1 MKRSFIEAMVAVF
14 NRAKNS
20 LALLAVMV
28 LALLTISLFYLFM
41 SSKDLIADNIRHEL
55 LIEGKIN
62 SLSEDNYLA
71 KLKNE
76 DIQAYIA
83 DIQNIY
89 KSFDEKYDT
98 AYTMSMELNTENS
111 EVFKLWAI
119 DSAMNASGYSLGESD
134 YSEDNLKIFVKE
146 GLKIGNQELKKGD
159 KLSFFQNNGERLDFS
174 IAGFFSY
181 DERYSALGDNLY
193 PDDVDLFADKEVLY
207 TYGTYEDN
215 LEMSNLYIYL
225 KGSDNKESIIK
236 DVEGS
241 LAALQEYDIEASFI
255 IDESHVRAIEENIAG
270 IGNLYLV
277 FAFMMLI
284 LISILLLAF
293 NLYDLRKRFRE
304 MGIFIAL
311 GNTKSELFLRLV
323 IEKTILLL
331 LAFIVVIPLFNILAR
346 QADIL
351 ILDNLSSAYLQMQK
365 TLDVPIMNMSLAG
378 LSSLRSTEIKYLIF
392 IYLSFAF
399 MNYLYL
405 ALSYLGLCRQ
415 KTVSLLK
422 D

>member
-1 MKRSFIEAMVAVF
+1 MKRSFIEAVIAIF

-89 KSFDEKYDT
+89 KSLDEKYDT

-111 EVFKLWAI
+111 EVFKLWAL
-119 DSAMNASGYSLGESD
+119 DSAMNVSGYSLGESD
-134 YSEDNLKIFVKE
+134 YSEDDLKIYVKE

-181 DERYSALGDNLY
+181 DERYSALEDNLY
-193 PDDVDLFADKEVLY
+193 PDDVNLFVDKEILY
-207 TYGTYEDN
+207 TYGDYEDN

-225 KGSDNKESIIK
+225 KGSDNKEAIIK
-236 DVEGS
+236 DIEGS

-255 IDESHVRAIEENIAG
+255 IDESHVRAMEENIAG

-277 FAFMMLI
+277 FVFMMLI

-351 ILDNLSSAYLQMQK
+351 ILDSLSSAYLQMQK
-365 TLDVPIMNMSLAG
+365 TLDVSIMNMSLAG
-378 LSSLRSTEIKYLIF
+378 LSSLRSTEIKDLIF
-392 IYLSFAF
+392 IYLAFAF
-399 MNYLYL
+399 MNYFYL

>member
-1 MKRSFIEAMVAVF
+1 MKRSFIEAVIAVF

-83 DIQNIY
+83 DIQKIY

-111 EVFKLWAI
+111 EVFKLWAL

-134 YSEDNLKIFVKE
+134 YLEDDLKIYVKE
-146 GLKIGNQELKKGD
+146 GLKIGNQELNKGD

-193 PDDVDLFADKEVLY
+193 PDDVDLFVDKEVLY

-215 LEMSNLYIYL
+215 LEMSNLYIYI
-225 KGSDNKESIIK
+225 KGSDNKEAIIK

-241 LAALQEYDIEASFI
+241 LAALQEYDIDASFI
-255 IDESHVRAIEENIAG
+255 IDESHVRAMEENIAG

-284 LISILLLAF
+284 LISIL
-293 NLYDLRKRFRE
+293 
-304 MGIFIAL
+304 
-311 GNTKSELFLRLV
+311 
-323 IEKTILLL
+323 
-331 LAFIVVIPLFNILAR
+331 
-346 QADIL
+346 
-351 ILDNLSSAYLQMQK
+351 
-365 TLDVPIMNMSLAG
+365 
-378 LSSLRSTEIKYLIF
+378 
-392 IYLSFAF
+392 
-399 MNYLYL
+399 
-405 ALSYLGLCRQ
+405 
-415 KTVSLLK
+415 
-422 D
+422 

>member
-1 MKRSFIEAMVAVF
+1 MKRSFIEAVIAIF

-20 LALLAVMV
+20 LALLAVMI

-89 KSFDEKYDT
+89 KSLDEKYDT

-111 EVFKLWAI
+111 EVFKLWAL
-119 DSAMNASGYSLGESD
+119 DSAMNVSGYSLGESD
-134 YSEDNLKIFVKE
+134 YSEDDLKIYVKE

-181 DERYSALGDNLY
+181 DERYSALEDNLY
-193 PDDVDLFADKEVLY
+193 PDDVNLFVDKEILY
-207 TYGTYEDN
+207 TYGDYEDN

-225 KGSDNKESIIK
+225 KGSDNKEAIIK
-236 DVEGS
+236 DIEGS

-255 IDESHVRAIEENIAG
+255 IDESHVRAMEENIAG

-277 FAFMMLI
+277 FVFMMLI

-351 ILDNLSSAYLQMQK
+351 ILDSLSSAYLQMQK
-365 TLDVPIMNMSLAG
+365 TLDVSIMNMSLAG
-378 LSSLRSTEIKYLIF
+378 LSSLRSTEIKDLIF
-392 IYLSFAF
+392 IYLAFAF
-399 MNYLYL
+399 MNYFYL